1 MKRISS
7 ILLITTSIL
16 LSHVIA
22 SAQDTETV
30 QLYKSALEQMDRP
43 LERDDFRRAGL
54 HTAQDYNGL
63 TQMYLE
69 AGDYEKALGSANKA
83 LELDPFDP
91 IANLNAGLINYQ
103 LEDYEQAAYYFD
115 WALRI
120 EKKAQRARGVRLGE
134 DLLSTSEPPTYQAIT
149 AMLEKAEEKATEQVR
164 EAALKKR
171 EETEAP
177 PAIPWET
184 ARTEGRTG
192 LLEKAKALISSAGLP
207 GKKAEPGKP
216 EAQMPPDRKGNIGA
230 FYRVL
235 AKIGMR
241 VYVSEVTAAEG
252 NTNKVVTTV
261 NNRWAGLT
269 YLKKMGMADKAWAQ
283 WQGIKRKTNG
293 PRGMYRIQ
301 LVDSAG
307 ETVGGSNWLNTKVWV
322 KEP

>member
-16 LSHVIA
+16 LSPVIA
-22 SAQDTETV
+22 SAQDPETA

-54 HTAQDYNGL
+54 HTARDYNGL

-103 LEDYEQAAYYFD
+103 LEDYEQAAYYLD

-120 EKKAQRARGVRLGE
+120 EKKAQQARGVRLGE
-134 DLLSTSEPPTYQAIT
+134 DLLSTSEPPAYQAIT
-149 AMLEKAEEKATEQVR
+149 AMLEKADEKATEQVR
-164 EAALKKR
+164 EAALKKK
-171 EETEAP
+171 EETEGS

-192 LLEKAKALISSAGLP
+192 LLEKAKALVSPARFP
-207 GKKAEPGKP
+207 GKKGEPGRP
-216 EAQMPPDRKGNIGA
+216 GAQMPPDQKADIAA
-230 FYRVL
+230 FYRAL
-235 AKIGMR
+235 AQIGMR

-252 NTNKVVTTV
+252 NANKAVITV
-261 NNRWAGLT
+261 NNRWASLT
-269 YLKKMGMADKAWAQ
+269 NLKKMSMADKAWAQ
-283 WQGIKRKTNG
+283 WQGVKRKTNG
-293 PRGMYRIQ
+293 LHGMYRIQ

-322 KEP
+322 KGP

>member
-7 ILLITTSIL
+7 ILLITTAIL
-16 LSHVIA
+16 LSPVIA
-22 SAQDTETV
+22 SAQDPETV

-54 HTAQDYNGL
+54 HTARDYNGL

-103 LEDYEQAAYYFD
+103 LEDYEQAAYYLD

-120 EKKAQRARGVRLGE
+120 EKKAQRARGVHLGE
-134 DLLSTSEPPTYQAIT
+134 DLLSTSEPPAYQAIT
-149 AMLEKAEEKATEQVR
+149 GMLEKATEQVR
-164 EAALKKR
+164 EDALKKR

-192 LLEKAKALISSAGLP
+192 LLEKAKVLVSPTRVS
-207 GKKAEPGKP
+207 GKKGEPGRP
-216 EAQMPPDRKGNIGA
+216 RAQMPPDQKADIAA

-235 AKIGMR
+235 GNIGMM

-252 NTNKVVTTV
+252 NANKAVITV

-269 YLKKMGMADKAWAQ
+269 YLKKMSMVDKAWAQ
-283 WQGIKRKTNG
+283 WQGVKRKTNG
-293 PRGMYRIQ
+293 LHGMYRIQ